1 LQTLF
6 PSTTLFRS
14 NTNPHPNPNPGG
26 ETETDAEA
34 TTTAVVEHPRPP
46 RDECIGADEE
56 VAITSDAQWR
66 RLIGSHP
73 WSVEATRAHTL
84 LYIQVRCESA
94 VHDGRDGV

>member
-1 LQTLF
+1 M
-6 PSTTLFRS
+6 
-14 NTNPHPNPNPGG
+14 
-26 ETETDAEA
+26 ETDAEA

-84 LYIQVRCESA
+84 LYIQVRCGARRERRLLALPQPSP
-94 VHDGRDGV
+94 